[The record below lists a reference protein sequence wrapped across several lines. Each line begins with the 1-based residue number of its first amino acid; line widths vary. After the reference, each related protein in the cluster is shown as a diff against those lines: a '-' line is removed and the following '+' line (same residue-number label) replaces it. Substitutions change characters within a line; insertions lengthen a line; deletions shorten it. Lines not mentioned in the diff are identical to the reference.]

1 MSEPSYGDAVTLLR
15 HTLKDWQLKD
25 ALEAMAAHIARQ
37 EARVAELE
45 HDNNNLRQVIQSRAE
60 IKALNP

>member
-1 MSEPSYGDAVTLLR
+1 MSNIC
-15 HTLKDWQLKD
+15 
-25 ALEAMAAHIARQ
+25 HICGRDVVSPVDPVCQCADEIERL

-60 IKALNP
+60 IKALKP